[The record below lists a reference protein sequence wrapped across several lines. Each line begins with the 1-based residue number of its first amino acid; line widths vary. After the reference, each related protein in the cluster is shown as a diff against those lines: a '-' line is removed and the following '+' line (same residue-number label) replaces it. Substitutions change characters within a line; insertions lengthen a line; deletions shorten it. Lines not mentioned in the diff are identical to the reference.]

1 MAGSER
7 ASNTH
12 NRGMR
17 LIEGANINRSL
28 LALANCINA
37 LFDIQRGVGKVHIPY
52 RNSKLTRLLKES
64 LGGNS
69 RTVMIACV
77 CPHISAYEDTHNTLK
92 YANRAKNI
100 KTTARANVINSERP
114 ITKYQ
119 GVINLLKNEIT
130 NLRGKMQ

>member
-1 MAGSER
+1 MDLAGSER
-7 ASNTH
+7 VKDSNVSGQMLKEACH
-12 NRGMR
+12 
-17 LIEGANINRSL
+17 INSSL
-28 LALANCINA
+28 YNLAGVVDA
-37 LFDIQRGVGKVHIPY
+37 LCTNKPKNLIPY

-119 GVINLLKNEIT
+119 GIINLLKNEIS
-130 NLRGKMQ
+130 NLRC